1 MNLSYM
7 DADYADVRARLDAA
21 RARVGNPDVLLVAAV
36 KYTDA
41 EHINYL
47 TQKLGVRDLGEN
59 RVQQL
64 LEHWETI
71 DRTDVRFHFI
81 GTLQSNKVKYIID
94 KVTMIHSVDSLS
106 LAKEIDRQAAK
117 HGLVMDVLCEI
128 NSGREENKSGV
139 MPEDAPEFC
148 RSLVAFPH
156 LNLRGFMTM
165 APHCNN
171 SEGYRKFFR
180 ETFRQGLDIWEK
192 NLHNIGR
199 PVFSMGMSESFET
212 AIEEGA
218 TIVRVGRSLFA
229 APDTTHPASPA
240 SEPNTTDKE
249 I

>member
-1 MNLSYM
+1 MTDLSYM
-7 DADYADVRARLDAA
+7 KANYADIRARMDAA
-21 RARVGNPDVLLVAAV
+21 VTRAQKPDVLLVAAV

-41 EHINYL
+41 PHIDYL
-47 TQKLGVRDLGEN
+47 TQTLGVRDLGEN

-64 LEHWETI
+64 LKHWETI
-71 DRTDVRFHFI
+71 DRTGVRFHFI

-117 HGLVMDVLCEI
+117 HGLVMDILCEI

-139 MPEDAPEFC
+139 LPEDAADFC
-148 RSLVAFPH
+148 RALSEFQN

-165 APHCNN
+165 APHCENP
-171 SEGYRKFFR
+171 EDYRKFFR

-192 NLHNIGR
+192 TLHNIGR
-199 PVFSMGMSESFET
+199 PVFSMGMSESFVP

-229 APDTTHPASPA
+229 EPPAS
-240 SEPNTTDKE
+240 NTNHKE
-249 I
+249 N